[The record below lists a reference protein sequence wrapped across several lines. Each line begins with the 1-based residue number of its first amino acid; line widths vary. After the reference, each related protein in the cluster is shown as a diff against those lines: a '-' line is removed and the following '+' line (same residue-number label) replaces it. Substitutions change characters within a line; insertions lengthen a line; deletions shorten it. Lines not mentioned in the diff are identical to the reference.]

1 MNLATT
7 EIDVRKHERDEAL
20 VRVQAAESQLDQAT
34 KEIEDRKRERDEALV
49 RVQAAESLQKK
60 ESAVMATT
68 MHRAT
73 DQISDV

>member
-34 KEIEDRKRERDEALV
+34 KEMEDRKRERDEALV
-49 RVQAAESLQKK
+49 RVQAEESRLSN
-60 ESAVMATT
+60 ESAVMSAT
-68 MHRAT
+68 MRRAT
-73 DQISDV
+73 NTISDV